1 MRADVSEAV
10 EAASVGAGLVSGES
24 ALWRPIA
31 VVEKFSDEQVNFV
44 GQKLGLPAGIA
55 APISGDL
62 LRGLAGAPEHGIVAS
77 VDNLLTTAGLNRLTS
92 LLIAAGGQGM
102 TNTATRL
109 GVGNSA
115 TAEAVG
121 QTDLQASA
129 GSANRWF
136 QIMDATYP
144 QQSNGVVTVKATF
157 ATGDG
162 NFVWNEWGID
172 IGTPTVSSG
181 NTVAANLFNRKV
193 ASLGTKASG
202 SWVLT
207 VTVTIA

>member
-1 MRADVSEAV
+1 MSADVTTAV
-10 EAASVGAGLVSGES
+10 EEALVGAGLASGDS
-24 ALWRPIA
+24 LRWRPIA
-31 VVEKFSDEQVNFV
+31 VVEKFTDEQVAFV
-44 GQKLGLPAGIA
+44 GRKLELPSLV
-55 APISGDL
+55 APSGDL
-62 LRGLAGAPEHGIVAS
+62 LRGIAGAPELGVAAD
-77 VDNLLTTAGLNRLTS
+77 VGNLLTTAGLNRLTS
-92 LLIAAGGQGM
+92 LLIGAGGQAM

-129 GSANRWF
+129 GSGNRWF

-181 NTVAANLFNRKV
+181 NTVAANFFNRKV

-207 VTVTIA
+207 VTITIA

>member
-1 MRADVSEAV
+1 MKADVSEAV
-10 EAASVGAGLVSGES
+10 ESALVSAGVGSGES
-24 ALWRPIA
+24 LRWRPIA
-31 VVEKFSDEQVNFV
+31 VVEKFTDDQVDFV
-44 GQKLGLPAGIA
+44 AHKMDLRNP
-55 APISGDL
+55 PPGDL
-62 LRGLAGAPEHGIVAS
+62 LRALAGAPELGVAAD
-77 VDNLLTTAGLNRLTS
+77 VGNLLTTAGLNRLTS
-92 LLIAAGGQGM
+92 LLIGAGGQAM

-109 GVGNSA
+109 GVGNSS

-121 QTDLQASA
+121 QTDLQAAA

-136 QIMDATYP
+136 QVMDATYP

-181 NTVAANLFNRKV
+181 NTVAANFFNRKV